1 MKKRRHRNLLALF
14 LAATL
19 TLASLPGTVMAEEIA
34 ADAENTVSTESTVG
48 TESTSGTENTSD
60 TESFTAC
67 AKTEGCT
74 LQDGHEGECITPE
87 AEKKV
92 VKEKRTAST
101 RADVPVTDEALLQA
115 AIGAGGDV
123 TLAGNIELTKDVTV
137 AGDVV
142 LDLNGFVLTTGG
154 YSLKVGGGDLT
165 IRDSSADG

>member
-34 ADAENTVSTESTVG
+34 DDAENTVSTESAVGTENTVS

-74 LQDGHEGECITPE
+74 LQD
-87 AEKKV
+87 
-92 VKEKRTAST
+92 
-101 RADVPVTDEALLQA
+101 
-115 AIGAGGDV
+115 
-123 TLAGNIELTKDVTV
+123 
-137 AGDVV
+137 
-142 LDLNGFVLTTGG
+142 
-154 YSLKVGGGDLT
+154 
-165 IRDSSADG
+165 

>member
-34 ADAENTVSTESTVG
+34 ADAENTVSTEST
-48 TESTSGTENTSD
+48 SGTENASD

-74 LQDGHEGECITPE
+74 LQDGHEGECITPK

-115 AIGAGGDV
+115 AIEAVGDV
-123 TLAGNIELTKDVTV
+123 TLAGNIELTGDVTV
-137 AGDVV
+137 VGDVV
-142 LDLNGFVLTTGG
+142 LDLNGFVLTTG
-154 YSLKVGGGDLT
+154 
-165 IRDSSADG
+165 